1 MTWGSTREFMAM
13 GAIAQH
19 FGRPGTP
26 IDQAAAPRSAASAA
40 PAASACTAPADS
52 ASLTIACS
60 ANRRR
65 TADPD

>member
-26 IDQAAAPRSAASAA
+26 IDQAAAPRSAASRRQR
-40 PAASACTAPADS
+40 
-52 ASLTIACS
+52 IAYHRVQRQPPE
-60 ANRRR
+60 NR
-65 TADPD
+65 